1 MITEDILEAVKTT
14 LTGLTTTGSNVQ
26 REQAYD
32 IEQANL
38 PFIVIN
44 EGEDIVEGQRAQA
57 YIDWALTVDI
67 DLLFRADKD
76 TAITSINT
84 MRNEVHTALMV
95 DYTLGIP
102 ASVKY
107 IGVVRTERPTVDAS
121 GDRPIV
127 RQRVT
132 YEIKYRS
139 NWANLD

>member
-1 MITEDILEAVKTT
+1 MLAEDILTAIKTT
-14 LTGLTTTGSNVQ
+14 LTGLTTTGTSVE

-32 IEQANL
+32 IEQSDL
-38 PFIVIN
+38 PFIIIN
-44 EGEDIVEGQRAQA
+44 EGEDIVESQSAQT
-57 YIDWALTVDI
+57 YINWNLTVDI
-67 DLLFRADKD
+67 DLLFRGDKD

-84 MRNEVHTALMV
+84 MRNEVHTALMA

-102 ASVKY
+102 ANVMY
-107 IGVVRTERPTVDAS
+107 IGVVRTERPTVDAA